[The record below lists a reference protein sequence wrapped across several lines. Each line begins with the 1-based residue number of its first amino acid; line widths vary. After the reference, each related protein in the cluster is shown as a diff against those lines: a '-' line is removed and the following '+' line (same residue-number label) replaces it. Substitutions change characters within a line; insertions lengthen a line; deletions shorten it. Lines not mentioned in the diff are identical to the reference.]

1 MTIVEKRKF
10 LRIPLNVKVKYDVL
24 KGLPQRTGET
34 RSKNVSTGGICLTVP
49 EKIDIG
55 TLLRLKLSLQGK
67 DDFITV
73 KGKVVWVEEFS
84 INHTS
89 DHKAY
94 DCGIE
99 FVDVDPQ
106 FQKDISRY
114 L

>member
-1 MTIVEKRKF
+1 MTIVEKSKF
-10 LRIPLNVKVKYDVL
+10 SRIPLNVKVKYDVL
-24 KGLPQRTGET
+24 KGSPHRTGEI
-34 RSKNVSTGGICLTVP
+34 RSKHVSPGGICLTVP

-55 TLLRLKLSLQGK
+55 ALLRLKLSLQGEN
-67 DDFITV
+67 DFITV
-73 KGKVVWVEEFS
+73 KGTVVWVEEFS
-84 INHTS
+84 INHMS

-106 FQKDISRY
+106 VQKDISRY